1 MRGFPDFIMADIKQ
15 VIPNP
20 LNPRTNNSIKT
31 DEIQRVLKEKGWEV
45 PITCYQKGDQYV
57 ILSGHR
63 RWYAAKKLSYK
74 KIPIYLVEAPKT
86 KEEEQERL
94 GSVQGG
100 KSDWSVY
107 EWAKHTYDMWIYWEK
122 CSFRK
127 LARKMNK
134 SCSFVSLRVKIFS
147 YYPHSEI
154 QENLKNDRYS
164 ISILS
169 YLIKWLDTLSRTKP
183 EIVEHYTLELIRT
196 TMLAKIE
203 KNLVG
208 ILDLKNDS
216 FIHNASNGQIKN
228 FLLDPNKKLS
238 EALLEID
245 GYKKRYSGKTKM
257 KAYVNEINYVND
269 IIKRLDPPGNV
280 EERKRMQSILNDYNS
295 RILKLKAHVQ
305 AYINDN
311 SSI

>member
-1 MRGFPDFIMADIKQ
+1 MADIKQ

-63 RWYAAKKLSYK
+63 RWYAAKNYPIRRYPYIWWKLLKLKRKNKKDLVLYK
-74 KIPIYLVEAPKT
+74 
-86 KEEEQERL
+86 
-94 GSVQGG
+94 G

-203 KNLVG
+203 K
-208 ILDLKNDS
+208 I
-216 FIHNASNGQIKN
+216 
-228 FLLDPNKKLS
+228 
-238 EALLEID
+238 
-245 GYKKRYSGKTKM
+245 
-257 KAYVNEINYVND
+257 
-269 IIKRLDPPGNV
+269 
-280 EERKRMQSILNDYNS
+280 
-295 RILKLKAHVQ
+295 
-305 AYINDN
+305 
-311 SSI
+311 

>member
-1 MRGFPDFIMADIKQ
+1 M
-15 VIPNP
+15 V
-20 LNPRTNNSIKT
+20 RTKNYPIRRYPYIWWKLLKLKRKNKK
-31 DEIQRVLKEKGWEV
+31 DLVL
-45 PITCYQKGDQYV
+45 
-57 ILSGHR
+57 
-63 RWYAAKKLSYK
+63 YK
-74 KIPIYLVEAPKT
+74 
-86 KEEEQERL
+86 
-94 GSVQGG
+94 G

-203 KNLVG
+203 K
-208 ILDLKNDS
+208 I
-216 FIHNASNGQIKN
+216 
-228 FLLDPNKKLS
+228 
-238 EALLEID
+238 
-245 GYKKRYSGKTKM
+245 
-257 KAYVNEINYVND
+257 
-269 IIKRLDPPGNV
+269 
-280 EERKRMQSILNDYNS
+280 
-295 RILKLKAHVQ
+295 
-305 AYINDN
+305 
-311 SSI
+311 